1 VTDYRPIAR
10 IRSTVNNATL
20 LGPIP
25 SGYQALFQPNL
36 LTKMTKVADGTS
48 NTVAFFESAGHPDQ
62 YAMGRATGMKA
73 AAAAIWADHRIASE
87 FDGCDPTNPISTA
100 VNATTS
106 PLYTRGINC
115 INDTEMYSFHS
126 GGINVVMGDG
136 SVRFLNE
143 NISIGVMVVTRAGR
157 EVLPGDF

>member
-1 VTDYRPIAR
+1 MKWSVSPRW
-10 IRSTVNNATL
+10 V
-20 LGPIP
+20 G
-25 SGYQALFQPNL
+25 
-36 LTKMTKVADGTS
+36 VGT
-48 NTVAFFESAGHPDQ
+48 A
-62 YAMGRATGMKA
+62 
-73 AAAAIWADHRIASE
+73 
-87 FDGCDPTNPISTA
+87 CDPTNPISTA

-106 PLYTRGINC
+106 PLYTRAINC
-115 INDTEMYSFHS
+115 INDTEMYSFHA